1 MLAPNRR
8 PATPAH
14 PAQPRSKPVAPS
26 QRPPLARG
34 VRSQRLHALFSE
46 YRGDL
51 VGLGLVLAGIL
62 IACGVYGNFGG
73 SLGSWV
79 RTGLG
84 ASIGLLSYF
93 VPPAL
98 AALGVFVIG
107 LPRYGDTGEESF
119 NGFKVATGALVAVV
133 GLAGLAHLLGGQ
145 PDWGDTYDAFATAGG
160 LLGAAVL
167 VPLKALMGSF
177 AAGCVL
183 VAMALFG
190 VIVACRSNLRSF
202 GRGVVWALVMLGKG
216 CRLVWRGF
224 DRLLSDDEPYQ
235 YMGEHAGADPAAP
248 AAAATGA
255 AGNLP
260 LLSTYAMGSAQPG
273 EIYDYNQDEG
283 VALRDGTSAPPADL
297 ATEASDVDLLAD
309 LAGDPPT
316 KAASAAK
323 RAAKAKLSAAEAATD
338 SATAEAS
345 PEELKDMDDSELADL
360 TALGEDTPVRPSTTW
375 TLPPADLL
383 MLSDA
388 VDLDEARAQERG
400 KLLEESLEAHGVSTR
415 LVGMVIGPT
424 VTRYELELGQGVK
437 VARVT
442 SLHKDIAYAMAS
454 PDVRIMAPIPGRRA
468 IGVEVP
474 NINRQ
479 TVLVGDILNS
489 TEAGNASHPLDVA
502 VGRDITG
509 RSIMLN
515 LARMPHLLIAGS
527 TGSGKS
533 SCVNAMLTSIL
544 MRSTPEDLRLILIDP
559 KMVEM
564 RQFEKV
570 PHLLT
575 DPVVDPKKAANAL
588 NWAVKEMDR
597 RYQLLS
603 TAGFRD
609 IAGYNEA
616 YAAGDLEG
624 AEEFPHLPLILVV
637 VDELADLMMVA
648 ARDVEDAI
656 CRIAQKARAVG
667 IHLIIATQRPSTDVL
682 TGVIKANVPARLA
695 FSVSSL
701 IDSRVILDQPGAE
714 RLVGQGD
721 MLLLGPSSSAPRRI
735 QGAWVSEA
743 EVQKVVGFWRRQVAD
758 KGDAYEAA
766 LGGSQ
771 EIVAQSTSRSAADG
785 DEDDELLLEAM
796 EIVVSAGTGSTSMLQ
811 RKLRVGFA
819 RAGRLM
825 DLLEAKG
832 VVGPSEGSKSR
843 EVYLTGPELAQMKAE
858 QAA

>member
-1 MLAPNRR
+1 M
-8 PATPAH
+8 
-14 PAQPRSKPVAPS
+14 
-26 QRPPLARG
+26 
-34 VRSQRLHALFSE
+34 
-46 YRGDL
+46 
-51 VGLGLVLAGIL
+51 GLGLVLAGIL

-98 AALGVFVIG
+98 VALGVFVIG

-119 NGFKVATGALVAVV
+119 NGFKVAVGALVAVI

-183 VAMALFG
+183 VAAALFG
-190 VIVACRSNLRSF
+190 VIVASRSNLRSF
-202 GRGVVWALVMLGKG
+202 CRGVGWAMIMVGKG
-216 CRLVWRGF
+216 FRLVWRGF
-224 DRLLSDDEPYQ
+224 NRLLSDDEPYFPLAEQ
-235 YMGEHAGADPAAP
+235 AGEEHAGVGPAAP
-248 AAAATGA
+248 AAAAA
-255 AGNLP
+255 NLP
-260 LLSTYAMGSAQPG
+260 LISTYKMGSAQPG

-283 VALRDGTSAPPADL
+283 VALRDGVALGEGVALHDGTAVAPTKAATGASAP
-297 ATEASDVDLLAD
+297 DLLAD
-309 LAGDPPT
+309 LDADPPT
-316 KAASAAK
+316 GTASVAK
-323 RAAKAKLSAAEAATD
+323 RSAKPKADMPGAD
-338 SATAEAS
+338 SDSGPDAQSAEAS

-383 MLSDA
+383 LLSDA

-400 KLLEESLEAHGVSTR
+400 KLLEESLEAHGVSTQ

-616 YAAGDLEG
+616 YAAGDFEG

-758 KGDAYEAA
+758 KGDEYEAA

-771 EIVAQSTSRSAADG
+771 EIVAQSASRSAADG

-843 EVYLTGPELAQMKAE
+843 EVYLTGPELAQLKAE
-858 QAA
+858 QQAA